1 MALLFFAEAENVG
14 HVGGAGA
21 VEEPLVF
28 AEDGLAEWLS
38 GGAGAPRAG
47 GTGGVLGAEEKILEG
62 EGGAAVAG
70 GVEMDAV
77 VGERG
82 TARGGWSECVEE
94 RKERQMA
101 RGGDFAKRGGEAR
114 EGRVV
119 RGGGGVGRTES

>member
-28 AEDGLAEWLS
+28 AQNGLAERL
-38 GGAGAPRAG
+38 GAGAGAPRAG
-47 GTGGVLGAEEKILEG
+47 GTCGALGAEEKILER
-62 EGGAAVAG
+62 EGGGAVAG

-82 TARGGWSECVEE
+82 GGRGRQIQRLEE
-94 RKERQMA
+94 REERQTA
-101 RGGDFAKRGGEAR
+101 RGGDFAESGGEAR
-114 EGRVV
+114 EGGVV
-119 RGGGGVGRTES
+119 RGGGGLGGAER